1 MVSENSNAD
10 RAPALVVV
18 MRVKMNLASTRTAF
32 GHKNALEGKV
42 ILQKITVR
50 ASVEDPVNFRL
61 QVKASFDNLIEREQR
76 KSQLLEGEG
85 HSSRRD
91 PLTQQLHQQFGTRQ
105 ESLGSQ
111 AWHGNSF
118 KYDNPFFIPTTE
130 DGTICT
136 HEEPM
141 ILRFLKGNIDTSSFR
156 KTPCFRAA
164 IGIVT
169 AALLLFLTYTSQTLV
184 RNGENY
190 SLGENPWYKSRATV
204 SAVKAAVSHMNAL
217 KQPVPPP
224 PPTPPPETPELG
236 SMHKVERLRE
246 LRTRFEHD
254 IKTFEDGETY
264 DALTRSRP
272 TKGNPQRLTHFF
284 AKLAQGQLL
293 SHAKPPLAQRI
304 AVNLFLETAPS
315 TSSVRFHGRPALNS
329 FTWSYADPIR
339 DAGKRAVI
347 ACIGSPNS
355 TAGAYSGTVNAPRS
369 PTYGSLLL
377 DWIARTFPSSNDM
390 DGHIYLNLG
399 TPPKSPLK
407 GTMFWLHCASEFF
420 ARRGEDL
427 SGLGMK
433 DVDLWLVELAVE
445 DILLM
450 QEMHLRSKW
459 HYIETFAHE
468 LLFKSLLYTIQKKYN
483 SRMPNFRGDEDH
495 DSPLETLWAAKGWNL
510 QQDGLW

>member
-1 MVSENSNAD
+1 MSSD
-10 RAPALVVV
+10 TSGSLLP
-18 MRVKMNLASTRTAF
+18 
-32 GHKNALEGKV
+32 
-42 ILQKITVR
+42 VR
-50 ASVEDPVNFRL
+50 KSRISAA
-61 QVKASFDNLIEREQR
+61 QASFDNLIEREQR

-284 AKLAQGQLL
+284 AKLAQG
-293 SHAKPPLAQRI
+293 
-304 AVNLFLETAPS
+304 
-315 TSSVRFHGRPALNS
+315 
-329 FTWSYADPIR
+329 
-339 DAGKRAVI
+339 KRAVI

-459 HYIETFAHE
+459 HYIETFVRH
-468 LLFKSLLYTIQKKYN
+468 L
-483 SRMPNFRGDEDH
+483 
-495 DSPLETLWAAKGWNL
+495 L
-510 QQDGLW
+510 QQPGEPAVLFVYLGQKSSLTTPAFIPNGTFVADDLWWREHMMDPTMLNAQGLYELVSTYYGPYAYKPSHSPFLNIRFLHM